1 MHSWSRTINLSGDT
15 PATKALT
22 GRGGEDGM
30 VLARFLPRDEQFYVH
45 FRDAAENAAETARLL
60 AEVVDNGS
68 ETERK
73 VRRLRDLEHHGD
85 EISHRIFSALNS
97 TFVTP
102 LDREDIR
109 DLTTALDNF
118 VDDLEETG
126 KRLWLYRLGAPTELA
141 HLFSRLLKEQ
151 GEAIARAVPLLEHT
165 GDNAQE
171 LRRWVLELHRLENE
185 GDDALSKA
193 LAALY
198 DGADDIPKLI
208 CALRWGELYQLLEQ
222 ASDRG
227 EDVADTL
234 EGILIKY
241 A

>member
-1 MHSWSRTINLSGDT
+1 
-15 PATKALT
+15 
-22 GRGGEDGM
+22 M
-30 VLARFLPRDEQFYVH
+30 VLARFLPRDEQFFTH

-60 AEVVDNGS
+60 AEVVDNS
-68 ETERK
+68 SDTERK
-73 VRRLRDLEHHGD
+73 VRRLRDLEHQGD

-102 LDREDIR
+102 LDRDDIR

-118 VDDLEETG
+118 VDDMEEAG
-126 KRLWLYRLGAPTELA
+126 KRLWLYRLGAPAEPA
-141 HLFSRLLKEQ
+141 RLFARILKEQ
-151 GEAIARAVPLLEHT
+151 GETIARAIPLLERT
-165 GDNAQE
+165 GANAEE
-171 LRRWVLELHRLENE
+171 LRRQVLELHRLENE
-185 GDDALSKA
+185 GDEILSNA

-198 DGADDIPKLI
+198 DGVAEIPALV
-208 CALRWGELYQLLEQ
+208 CALRWGELYALLED
-222 ASDRG
+222 ATDRG

>member
-1 MHSWSRTINLSGDT
+1 
-15 PATKALT
+15 
-22 GRGGEDGM
+22 M
-30 VLARFLPRDEQFYVH
+30 VLARFLPRDEQFFTL

-60 AEVVDNGS
+60 AEVVDNGAD
-68 ETERK
+68 TERK

-85 EISHRIFSALNS
+85 DVSHRIFSALNS

-102 LDREDIR
+102 LDRDDIR
-109 DLTTALDNF
+109 NLTTELDEF
-118 VDDLEETG
+118 VNDLEETG
-126 KRLWLYRLGAPTELA
+126 QRLWLYRLGAATDPA
-141 HLFSRLLKEQ
+141 RRFARILKEQ
-151 GEAIARAVPLLEHT
+151 GEIIARAVPLIEHT
-165 GDNAQE
+165 GTNAEE
-171 LRRWVLELHRLENE
+171 LRRHVLELHRLENE
-185 GDDALSKA
+185 GDDILSQA

-198 DGADDIPKLI
+198 DGAADIPALV
-208 CALRWGELYQLLEQ
+208 CALRWGELYALLED

>member
-1 MHSWSRTINLSGDT
+1 
-15 PATKALT
+15 
-22 GRGGEDGM
+22 M
-30 VLARFLPRDEQFYVH
+30 VLARFLPRDEQFFTH
-45 FRDAAENAAETARLL
+45 FREAAENAAAAARVL
-60 AEVVDNGS
+60 AELVDNGN

-85 EISHRIFSALNS
+85 EISHRIFHALNS

-109 DLTTALDNF
+109 ALATALDNF
-118 VDDLEETG
+118 VDDIEEIG
-126 KRLWLYRLGAPTELA
+126 ERLWLYRLGAPTEVA
-141 HLFSRLLKEQ
+141 RLFARILREQ
-151 GEAIARAVPLLEHT
+151 GDTIARAVPLLEKT
-165 GDNAQE
+165 GSNAEE
-171 LRRWVLELHRLENE
+171 LRRHVLELHRLENE
-185 GDDALSKA
+185 GDDALSTA

-198 DGADDIPKLI
+198 DGVTQIPELI
-208 CALRWGELYQLLEQ
+208 CALRWGELYQILED
-222 ASDRG
+222 ATDRG

>member
-1 MHSWSRTINLSGDT
+1 
-15 PATKALT
+15 
-22 GRGGEDGM
+22 M
-30 VLARFLPRDEQFYVH
+30 VLARFLPRDEQFFTH

-60 AEVVDNGS
+60 VEVIENGT

-73 VRRLRDLEHHGD
+73 VRRLRDLETHGD

-118 VDDLEETG
+118 VDDIEEIG
-126 KRLWLYRLGAPTELA
+126 KRLWLYRLGAPTNPARLLA
-141 HLFSRLLKEQ
+141 RILKEQ
-151 GEAIARAVPLLEHT
+151 GEIIGRSVPLLERT
-165 GDNAQE
+165 GPNAE
-171 LRRWVLELHRLENE
+171 DLRRCVLELHRLENE
-185 GDDALSKA
+185 GDDALNAA
-193 LAALY
+193 LAGLY
-198 DGADDIPKLI
+198 DGVTEIPALI
-208 CALRWGELYQLLEQ
+208 AALRWGELYQQLED
-222 ASDRG
+222 ATDRA

-234 EGILIKY
+234 EGILLKY

>member
-1 MHSWSRTINLSGDT
+1 
-15 PATKALT
+15 
-22 GRGGEDGM
+22 M
-30 VLARFLPRDEQFYVH
+30 VLARFLPRDEQFFAH

-60 AEVVDNGS
+60 VEVVDNGS

-73 VRRLRDLEHHGD
+73 VRRLRDLEHQGD

-118 VDDLEETG
+118 VDDVEEAG
-126 KRLWLYRLGAPTELA
+126 KRLWLYRLGAPTEA
-141 HLFSRLLKEQ
+141 ARLFARLLKEQ
-151 GEAIARAVPLLEHT
+151 GETIARAVPLLEHT
-165 GDNAQE
+165 GDNAKE
-171 LRRWVLELHRLENE
+171 IRRWVLELHRLENE
-185 GDDALSKA
+185 GDDALNNA

-198 DGADDIPKLI
+198 DGATEIPELI

-227 EDVADTL
+227 EDVADCL
-234 EGILIKY
+234 EGILLKY

>member
-1 MHSWSRTINLSGDT
+1 
-15 PATKALT
+15 
-22 GRGGEDGM
+22 M
-30 VLARFLPRDEQFYVH
+30 VLARFLPRDEQFFTF

-60 AEVVDNGS
+60 AEVVENGS
-68 ETERK
+68 ETERR
-73 VRRLRDLEHHGD
+73 VRRLRDLEHQGD

-102 LDREDIR
+102 LDRDDIR
-109 DLTTALDNF
+109 TLTTALDDF
-118 VDDLEETG
+118 VDDMEESG
-126 KRLWLYRLGAPTELA
+126 KRLWLYRLGAPTEPA
-141 HLFSRLLKEQ
+141 RLFALILKEQ
-151 GEAIARAVPLLEHT
+151 AEAIFRAVPLLERT

-171 LRRWVLELHRLENE
+171 LRRCVLELHRLENE
-185 GDDALSKA
+185 GDEALSVA

-198 DGADDIPKLI
+198 DEATDIPALV
-208 CALRWGELYQLLEQ
+208 CALRWGEIYQLLED

-227 EDVADTL
+227 EDVADIL